1 MSTSSPKPRKLLD
14 QVMDIIRLKHY
25 SDRTGETYV
34 QWIKRFI
41 LFHGKRHPNSLGP
54 VEVEAYLTY
63 LATEQNLSASS
74 QNQALSAILFLYREV
89 LKVDLPY
96 SADLIR
102 ANKPK
107 RLPVVLTKDEVQRV
121 FQHLHGLHLLM
132 AKFLYGTGLRVSE
145 CIQLRVKDIDFEYK
159 QIIVHDGKGEKDRVT
174 LLPTSLIEP
183 LQKHLEGVKKIHARD
198 LEQGN
203 GRVGLPYALARKYP
217 NVDREWGWQYAFPSN
232 TLALEKET
240 GLMRRWHMS
249 ESTLQKAVK
258 DAIRKAGINKHAS
271 CHTFRHCF
279 ATHLLESGYDI
290 RTVQE
295 LLGHSDVKTTMIY
308 THVLNRGPQGVAETR
323 FRQVHW
329 INLSVTFS

>member
-1 MSTSSPKPRKLLD
+1 MSTPPTKPKKLLE
-14 QVMDIIRLKHY
+14 QVMDTIRLKHY

-41 LFHGKRHPNSLGP
+41 LFHDKRHPNTLGAA
-54 VEVEAYLTY
+54 EVEAYLTY

-74 QNQALSAILFLYREV
+74 QNQALSALLFLYREV
-89 LKVDLPY
+89 LKIDLPLNTQ
-96 SADLIR
+96 AMR

-107 RLPVVLTKDEVQRV
+107 RLPVVLTREEVQRI
-121 FQHLHGLHLLM
+121 FPHLQGLHLLM
-132 AKFLYGTGLRVSE
+132 AKFLYGTGLRISE
-145 CIQLRVKDIDFEYK
+145 CLQLRVKDIDFAYK
-159 QIIVHDGKGEKDRVT
+159 QTVVHDGKGEKDRVT

-183 LQKHLEGVKKIHARD
+183 LQKHLAEVKKIHTRD

-217 NVDREWGWQYAFPSN
+217 NVDREWGWQYAFPSA
-232 TLALEKET
+232 TLAQEKET

-258 DAIRKAGINKHAS
+258 EAVRKAGVNKHAT
-271 CHTFRHCF
+271 CHTLRHCF
-279 ATHLLESGYDI
+279 ATHLLEAGYDI

-295 LLGHSDVKTTMIY
+295 LLGHKDVKTTMIY
-308 THVLNRGPQGVAETR
+308 THVLNRGPQGVKSP
-323 FRQVHW
+323 
-329 INLSVTFS
+329 LD

>member
-1 MSTSSPKPRKLLD
+1 MSEPSSKPKKLLD
-14 QVMDIIRLKHY
+14 QVMDTIRLKHY
-25 SDRTGETYV
+25 SDRTGETYTY
-34 QWIKRFI
+34 WIRKY
-41 LFHGKRHPNSLGP
+41 LHFHKTPQGVFRHPTEMGMP
-54 VEVEAYLTY
+54 EVEAFLTY

-74 QNQALSAILFLYREV
+74 QNQALSALLFLYRDV
-89 LKVDLPY
+89 LKIELPY

-107 RLPVVLTKDEVQRV
+107 RLPVVLNKNEVQRI
-121 FQHLHGLHLLM
+121 FQHLDGLYLLL
-132 AKFLYGTGLRVSE
+132 AKLLYGAGLRVSE
-145 CIQLRVKDIDFEYK
+145 CVQLRVKDIDFEYS
-159 QIIVHDGKGEKDRVT
+159 QIIVRDGKGEQDRVT
-174 LLPTSLIEP
+174 LLPFSLIDP
-183 LQKHLEGVKKIHARD
+183 LRKHLSEVKKIHTRD

-217 NVDREWGWQYAFPSN
+217 YVDREWGWQYAFPSA
-232 TLALEKET
+232 TLAPEKET

-258 DAIRKAGINKHAS
+258 QAIRKAGINKHAS

-295 LLGHSDVKTTMIY
+295 LLGHKDVKTTMVY
-308 THVLNRGPQGVAETR
+308 THVLNRGPK
-323 FRQVHW
+323 
-329 INLSVTFS
+329 SVKSPLD